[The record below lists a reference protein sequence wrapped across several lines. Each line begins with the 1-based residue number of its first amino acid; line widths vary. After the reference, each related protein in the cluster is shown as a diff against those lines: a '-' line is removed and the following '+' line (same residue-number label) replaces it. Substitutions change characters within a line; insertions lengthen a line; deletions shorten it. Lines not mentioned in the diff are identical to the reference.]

1 MNKLTALVTV
11 AALMPAAACAT
22 TTTTTTETTVVEED
36 YRISVEIPLASATF
50 QDEEILR
57 VDELLDERTEFDSSD
72 FLLDEV
78 VLVARSEGSP
88 GVRGSAELL
97 VLEWRS
103 GRYDI
108 PAGGEGDWYEV
119 RVPAPDDDLGGAWL
133 LDLSGGVTVDFLVA
147 VMSPRPRVVEEKTVH
162 HTRTVYRTV
171 DGHRHA
177 YPTYWIYDPTRYYVY
192 HYHDHVWPYRYFT
205 GVWDFRYYHVGF
217 RPSYHRFGIYRGPY
231 YDHIVWRD
239 RYRADRRRYRHGR
252 DADAWR
258 LQNAGDPRPRAR
270 DRALARS
277 NPRLRSLR
285 GESAVQ
291 QAVVAPAARP
301 DDARSRYEEAKRSH
315 PRLRQ
320 LHRNRNASADASER
334 PSASV
339 RESATAPNRRAS
351 RNEADAERRASV
363 RRTVETPRRIPTLRS
378 GVPSSRP
385 TVSERS
391 SRSQPS
397 PRASRSATPAPRASA
412 PRARS
417 QTRASPSASGNV
429 RTRSFQQPRR
439 TAAPTVRDTRASNGN
454 VRTRSFERSNRTQ
467 AAPRRSAPPARNSAP
482 ASGAEFV
489 ESEGAEPVAAL
500 ARSHE
505 RVGSSLARTASCR
518 GPRALAGSGTASA
531 LRTPARRRP
540 PAS

>member
-1 MNKLTALVTV
+1 MNRLTVLATV
-11 AALMPAAACAT
+11 AALMPAAACA

-50 QDEEILR
+50 QDEELLR

-78 VLVARSEGSP
+78 VLVARSEGAP
-88 GVRGSAELL
+88 GARGSAELL

-162 HTRTVYRTV
+162 HKRTVYRTV

-177 YPTYWIYDPTRYYVY
+177 YPTRWIYDPTRYYVY

-217 RPSYHRFGIYRGPY
+217 RPSYHRFGIYHGPY

-239 RYRADRRRYRHGR
+239 RYRADRRYRHGR
-252 DADAWR
+252 SADAWR

-270 DRALARS
+270 DRALVRS

-285 GESAVQ
+285 GQGTTQ
-291 QAVVAPAARP
+291 QAAVAPAARP

-320 LHRNRNASADASER
+320 FHRNRNASADATADAAAGSR
-334 PSASV
+334 ASV
-339 RESATAPNRRAS
+339 RERPTVRNSRATSSDASAS
-351 RNEADAERRASV
+351 RRTTV
-363 RRTVETPRRIPTLRS
+363 RTTTTPRRIPTLRGS
-378 GVPSSRP
+378 APSSRGA
-385 TVSERS
+385 VSTRTT
-391 SRSQPS
+391 SRAIQ
-397 PRASRSATPAPRASA
+397 RAAPAPRAGA
-412 PRARS
+412 PQVRS
-417 QTRASPSASGNV
+417 QTRASPSTSGNV

-439 TAAPTVRDTRASNGN
+439 ATAPPVRNTRSSSGN
-454 VRTRSFERSNRTQ
+454 VRTRSFDRPARTQ
-467 AAPRRSAPPARNSAP
+467 AAPPRSTPTVRSSAS
-482 ASGAEFV
+482 AS
-489 ESEGAEPVAAL
+489 
-500 ARSHE
+500 ARS
-505 RVGSSLARTASCR
+505 SSN
-518 GPRALAGSGTASA
+518 PRSRDVS
-531 LRTPARRRP
+531 RR
-540 PAS
+540 